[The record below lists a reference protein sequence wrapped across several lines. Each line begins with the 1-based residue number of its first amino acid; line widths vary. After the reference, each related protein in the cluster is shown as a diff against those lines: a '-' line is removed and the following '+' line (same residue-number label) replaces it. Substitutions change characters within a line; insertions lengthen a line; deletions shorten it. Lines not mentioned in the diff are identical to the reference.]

1 MIFCECA
8 HSLVNVQKASP
19 SNPPPALNPTSPA
32 VICVFNYTVA
42 AAGTRRVFS
51 LDIKVLR
58 VAISCLNTWEAQG
71 RTLSCV
77 SNLSVTRIA
86 SCVILQ
92 FLYFCKTLLFDPN
105 PIKTPL
111 SLTNKVFVDC
121 VTMQGKFKCVCV
133 LEYKRSIIHDI
144 RK

>member
-58 VAISCLNTWEAQG
+58 VAISCLNTWWHKVG
-71 RTLSCV
+71 LSPV
-77 SNLSVTRIA
+77 
-86 SCVILQ
+86 CVIYRL
-92 FLYFCKTLLFDPN
+92 LESHPASSYSFCISAKHFSLIQTQS
-105 PIKTPL
+105 KTPL
-111 SLTNKVFVDC
+111 SSTNKDFVVC
-121 VTMQGKFKCVCV
+121 VIMQGKFKCVCV
-133 LEYKRSIIHDI
+133 LEYKCSIIHDI

>member
-1 MIFCECA
+1 MTFTFFFLLEKEEKNPTRQKLIFCACA

-58 VAISCLNTWEAQG
+58 VAISCLNTWWHTVG
-71 RTLSCV
+71 LSPV
-77 SNLSVTRIA
+77 
-86 SCVILQ
+86 CVIYRL
-92 FLYFCKTLLFDPN
+92 LESHPASSYSFCISAKHFSLIQTQSKHLCPR
-105 PIKTPL
+105 PIKF
-111 SLTNKVFVDC
+111 SWIV
-121 VTMQGKFKCVCV
+121 
-133 LEYKRSIIHDI
+133 
-144 RK
+144 